1 VPLFAILTLFPDAL
15 APYLSE
21 SILGSARERGLVEV
35 LLVDFRDFARDR
47 HRTVDDRPF
56 GGGPGMVLKPE
67 PIADCV
73 EWLEARYG
81 AFRRFALC
89 PGGRPFRQELA
100 VELARDM
107 STPERAR
114 TLLLAGRYEGF
125 DERLREELAFEDLSL
140 GDFVLSGGELAAL
153 AVVEAVTRLLPGALG
168 DDRSALQDSF
178 SDPSLLDCPHFTR
191 PRVWR
196 GREVPPVLLSGDHQ
210 RIEAWRKEQARGRT
224 RARRPDLGA
233 GPAAPPPVPPRSPER
248 APYKLP
254 SEPPLAAE
262 RYTAFANATPTP
274 SNQPRPP
281 QDEPR
286 PAHEPCT

>member
-1 VPLFAILTLFPDAL
+1 MPLFVILTLFPDAL
-15 APYLSE
+15 APYLAE

-35 LLVDFRDFARDR
+35 LLIDFRDFARDR

-89 PGGRPFRQELA
+89 PGGRAFRQELA
-100 VELARDM
+100 AELARDM
-107 STPERAR
+107 ATPERAR

-125 DERLREELAFEDLSL
+125 DERLREELALEELSL

-168 DDRSALQDSF
+168 DDRSAQQDSF
-178 SDPSLLDCPHFTR
+178 TDPALLDCPHYTR

-210 RIEAWRKEQARGRT
+210 KIDAWRLEQARERT
-224 RARRPDLGA
+224 RARRPDLA
-233 GPAAPPPVPPRSPER
+233 ASPALHSAVRPPTTSPNENPLAARRPDRTPTETQSSSASPNDPPRSP
-248 APYKLP
+248 
-254 SEPPLAAE
+254 
-262 RYTAFANATPTP
+262 
-274 SNQPRPP
+274 QG
-281 QDEPR
+281 DPR